1 MDNAVYKGGK
11 VRPVVNK
18 HMNYRELT
26 ADLVRA
32 MDRPAYILCGEET
45 YLVRQIRQRLLEELS
60 TPGSESLDQVSIVGD
75 GNMRS
80 IDWKR
85 VMAEIETPPFLSSK
99 KVIALAKTG
108 LFSSALGSGR
118 EAEELEELLTH
129 IPDFCCV
136 IFVEETVIYNNRLL
150 RRMREAGA
158 LSAKLDK
165 QNMTDLTRWVA
176 GLCNRENLRIT
187 REAAESLILRC
198 EFSMSDLMSDLST
211 VFLYYQY
218 TGKKH
223 IRPED
228 IDFLCREDMTGK
240 IFDLT
245 DAIAERKIDEA
256 LRMIDI
262 FRERREAPLYIL
274 AMLARQSRDLMI
286 AKEVSDI
293 ERVIG
298 SGVTKSSFYARK
310 LVNQARRFSME
321 KLESMLEGC
330 YQADLA
336 IKTGRIDD
344 QDAVTVVV
352 VRACE
357 TG

>member
-1 MDNAVYKGGK
+1 M
-11 VRPVVNK
+11 RPIVNK
-18 HMNYRELT
+18 HMNYKELT
-26 ADLVRA
+26 VDLVRS

-45 YLVRQIRQRLLEELS
+45 FLVRQIRQRLLEELI

-75 GNMRS
+75 GSVRS

-85 VMAEIETPPFLSSK
+85 VMSEIETPPFLSSK
-99 KVIALAKTG
+99 KVISLSKTG
-108 LFSSALGSGR
+108 LFSSSLGTGC
-118 EAEELEELLTH
+118 EAEELEDLLTH
-129 IPDFCCV
+129 IPDFCCL
-136 IFVEETVIYNNRLL
+136 IFVEEAVVYNNRLL

-158 LSAKLDK
+158 ISAKLDR
-165 QNMTDLTRWVA
+165 QNMTDLIRWVA
-176 GLCNRENLRIT
+176 ALCNRENLRIT

-198 EFSMSDLMSDLST
+198 EFSMSDLMSELST
-211 VFLYYQY
+211 VFLFYQY
-218 TGKKH
+218 TGNKY

-245 DAIAERKIDEA
+245 DAIAERRIDDA
-256 LRMIDI
+256 LRMIDV
-262 FRERREAPLYIL
+262 FRERREAPLYVL

-286 AKEVSDI
+286 AKEVGDTEWI
-293 ERVIG
+293 IG

-352 VRACE
+352 IRACE
-357 TG
+357 AG